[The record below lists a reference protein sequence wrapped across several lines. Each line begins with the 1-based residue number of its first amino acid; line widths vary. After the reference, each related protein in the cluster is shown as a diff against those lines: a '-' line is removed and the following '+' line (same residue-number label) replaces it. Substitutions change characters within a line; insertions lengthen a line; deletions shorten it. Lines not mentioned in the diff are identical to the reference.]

1 MRPKD
6 WARARA
12 YLHDGKEM
20 YKRCDACALLLHGNK
35 RSLYLLT
42 QRNYGIIRNFGKK
55 QTHENCSWCQDLTV
69 TIFAGTPFVQEL
81 LFEILYAGQSRNI
94 SKFGTHLSLSL
105 PFKFPENPVGKWME
119 HAFLDRSSGRFS
131 GATEHQKS

>member
-94 SKFGTHLSLSL
+94 SKFGAHLSLSL
-105 PFKFPENPVGKWME
+105 PFKFPENPVGE
-119 HAFLDRSSGRFS
+119 
-131 GATEHQKS
+131 

>member
-1 MRPKD
+1 MG
-6 WARARA
+6 A
-12 YLHDGKEM
+12 GKG
-20 YKRCDACALLLHGNK
+20 LLTWRQRNVQKVWCMCTVLHGNK

-81 LFEILYAGQSRNI
+81 LFEIVYAGQSRNI

-105 PFKFPENPVGKWME
+105 PFKFPENPVGK
-119 HAFLDRSSGRFS
+119 
-131 GATEHQKS
+131 

>member
-1 MRPKD
+1 MG
-6 WARARA
+6 
-12 YLHDGKEM
+12 LLE
-20 YKRCDACALLLHGNK
+20 KRNI
-35 RSLYLLT
+35 Y
-42 QRNYGIIRNFGKK
+42 FGQK

-105 PFKFPENPVGKWME
+105 LFKFPENPVGK
-119 HAFLDRSSGRFS
+119 
-131 GATEHQKS
+131 

>member
-35 RSLYLLT
+35 RSLYLLPKGIMALLEK
-42 QRNYGIIRNFGKK
+42 RNFYFGKK
-55 QTHENCSWCQDLTV
+55 QTHENCS
-69 TIFAGTPFVQEL
+69 
-81 LFEILYAGQSRNI
+81 
-94 SKFGTHLSLSL
+94 
-105 PFKFPENPVGKWME
+105 
-119 HAFLDRSSGRFS
+119 
-131 GATEHQKS
+131 